1 MQNMRAERTGGPR
14 KHLNHIR
21 ASSNLDSTDT
31 HNHASVFRALSR
43 VFCWCMRSNI
53 GTPFVQQGEH
63 LTLVLFALFAL
74 TGLQA

>member
-1 MQNMRAERTGGPR
+1 
-14 KHLNHIR
+14 
-21 ASSNLDSTDT
+21 
-31 HNHASVFRALSR
+31 
-43 VFCWCMRSNI
+43 MRSNI